1 MTETGT
7 GPAPTGQVAAL
18 ARARGLG
25 AWVERTFLPK
35 KGLFLRKWEGSR
47 LYFFVGGLV
56 ITGPGDFAAAYDW
69 RTASV
74 LQSVTSVNGVVQE
87 ARYTVF
93 DRSGAAVGLGRG
105 GDMLFP
111 RQHAGLGITSLVK
124 GAPFTFEGDWGPYIQ
139 QRIAEERGAE
149 VLADLERGGTVPF
162 GAVTLS
168 RSGVTVQ
175 ERSAAWDGLGDI
187 RASDGQVLFPD
198 AGGRRQALPSVPA
211 THVANLVLFLAV
223 CRHVGAA

>member
-7 GPAPTGQVAAL
+7 GPAPTEQVAAL
-18 ARARGLG
+18 AEARGLG

-35 KGLFLRKWEGSR
+35 KGMFLRKWEGSR
-47 LYFFVGGLV
+47 LYFFTGGLV
-56 ITGPGDFAAAYDW
+56 VTGPEDFVAAYDW

-74 LQSVTSVNGVVQE
+74 LQSITTVNGAVQE

-93 DRSGAAVGLGRG
+93 DRSGAAVGIGRG

-139 QRIAEERGAE
+139 ECIAKERGAE
-149 VLADLERGGTVPF
+149 VLADLERGEAVRF

-168 RSGVTVQ
+168 RTGVTVR
-175 ERSAAWDGLGDI
+175 ERSAVWDGIGEI
-187 RASDGQVLFPD
+187 RASNGQVFFWD
-198 AGGRRQALPSVPA
+198 AGGRRPALPAVPA
-211 THVANLVLFLAV
+211 TQVADLVLFFAV
-223 CRHVGAA
+223 CRHMGAA